1 MTQALYPAAETAILL
16 TDPYNDFM
24 TPGGKLFDLVKDVAA
39 KNNAFANIKSIV
51 DAARAAGITIYIL
64 PHHRAH
70 AHDYADWDHVSPNQE
85 TSHKLQAFA
94 ANSWGG
100 EWAEGFAPQKGDV
113 LVKEHWGFSG
123 FANTDLDEQLK
134 QHGARKLI
142 CIGMIANAC
151 VESTARY
158 GMELG
163 YHVTLVKDATSAFS
177 DEAMHVSHEVN
188 APFFAHA
195 VLTTAEVLAALK
207 PATTAA

>member
-1 MTQALYPAAETAILL
+1 MTTQTYTAAETAILI

-24 TPGGKLFDLVKDVAA
+24 TPGGKLYDAVKDVAA
-39 KNNAFANIKSIV
+39 KHNAFANIKALLKV
-51 DAARAAGITIYIL
+51 GRAAGIRIFIL

-70 AHDYADWDHVSPNQE
+70 PNDYSDWDHINPSQI

-94 ANSWGG
+94 IDSWGSQ
-100 EWAEGFAPQKGDV
+100 WAEGFEPQTGDV
-113 LVKEHWGFSG
+113 VVKEHWGFSG
-123 FANTDLDEQLK
+123 FASTDLDEQLK

-177 DEAMHVSHEVN
+177 EEAMHVSHAVN
-188 APFFAHA
+188 APFYAHA
-195 VLTTAEVLAALK
+195 VLTTAELIAQLPKAA
-207 PATTAA
+207 AIA

>member
-1 MTQALYPAAETAILL
+1 MTEQTYTAAQTAILI

-24 TPGGKLFDLVKDVAA
+24 TPGGKLYDAVKDVAA

-51 DAARAAGITIYIL
+51 DAGRAAGLRIFIL

-70 AHDYADWDHVSPNQE
+70 PSDYSDWDHVNPFQAE
-85 TSHKLQAFA
+85 AHKRQAFA
-94 ANSWGG
+94 QNSWGG
-100 EWAEGFAPQKGDV
+100 EWAEGFAPQDGDV
-113 LVKEHWGFSG
+113 VVKEHWGYSG

-134 QHGARKLI
+134 QHSIGKLI

-151 VESTARY
+151 VESTARF

-177 DEAMHVSHEVN
+177 EEAMHVSHDVN
-188 APFFAHA
+188 APFYAHA
-195 VLTTAEVLAALK
+195 VLTTAELLAKLPKA
-207 PATTAA
+207 TAAA